1 MASGTF
7 GFRAD
12 PADAVK
18 IEGLSK
24 IQRDLRKLS
33 TDALDLNKEEFLET
47 NKRVAEIIIGESK
60 KYVPVLS
67 GNLAANIRNASTK
80 KAAKVRAGSVAVPY
94 AGPIHFGWPSRAIKP
109 NPFFYDAIDGRRDE
123 IKDRYE
129 KLVDDLIKKYDLDD
143 KRVG

>member
-1 MASGTF
+1 MATGTF

-12 PADAVK
+12 SRDPIK
-18 IEGLSK
+18 ITGLSEV
-24 IQRDLRKLS
+24 QRNLRKLS
-33 TDALDLNKEEFLET
+33 TDALELNKTEFLET
-47 NKRVAEIIIGESK
+47 NKQVAEIIIGESK

-109 NPFFYDAIDGRRDE
+109 NPFFYDAIDRRRNE
-123 IKDRYE
+123 VTQRYAS
-129 KLVDDLIKKYDLDD
+129 LVDSLITKYDL
-143 KRVG
+143 G